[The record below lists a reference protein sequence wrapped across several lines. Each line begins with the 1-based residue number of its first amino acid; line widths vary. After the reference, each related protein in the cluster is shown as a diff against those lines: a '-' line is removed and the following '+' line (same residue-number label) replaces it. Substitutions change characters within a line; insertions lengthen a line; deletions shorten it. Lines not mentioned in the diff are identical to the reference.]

1 MKLELPPAVRSFI
14 AEKERQVKAVADK
27 YKVEVWPEVA
37 EYFAAAKKG
46 DAEAADELFK
56 EVRQSVRNSQGS
68 EDENRVAATAAAAT
82 LEVELALEQFTDGE
96 PKYLEAFGR
105 GIVDSIPAGGVYF
118 GGTDPGR
125 GLPTA
130 YCKSHS
136 KGDPIFVLTQ
146 NALADGTYLTY
157 LRDMYGSKLYVP
169 TQEDSKKAFKD
180 YIDDAQRRLEHD
192 EEFPNEPRQIRPGE
206 NVQKRDNRVN
216 VGGQIAV
223 MSINGLLAKLIFDR
237 NPDREFFIEE
247 SFPLD
252 WMYPHLSPHGIILK
266 LNRKPLAA
274 LSEESVKQDHKFWSE
289 QQRKMIGD
297 WLKPETPVK
306 QVCDF
311 VQAVFVDKDLDDYEV
326 DPKFVR
332 NANAGKTYS
341 KLRSSSGG
349 VYAWRAKQAND
360 AAEKKRMLDEAD
372 FAFRQAFAFYP
383 GSPEAVFRYVNL
395 LVEQKRFDDAL
406 LLAETSAKADS
417 FHGQIRTLISELE
430 RMKDAEKK

>member
-1 MKLELPPAVRSFI
+1 MNLELPAAVQTFI
-14 AEKERQVKAVADK
+14 AEKERQVNAAAEK
-27 YKVEVWPEVA
+27 YNVEVWAEVA
-37 EYFAAAKKG
+37 DYFAAAKKG
-46 DAEAADELFK
+46 DAEAADDLFK
-56 EVRQSVRNSQGS
+56 EVRRSARNPQGT
-68 EDENRVAATAAAAT
+68 EDENRASATALAAT

-105 GIVDSIPAGGVYF
+105 GIIESIPAGGVYF

-136 KGDPIFVLTQ
+136 KGDPIFVQTQ
-146 NALADGTYLTY
+146 NALADGTYLIY
-157 LRDMYGSKLYVP
+157 LRDMYGGKLYVP
-169 TQEDSKKAFKD
+169 TEEDSKKAFKE

-192 EEFPNEPRQIRPGE
+192 EKFPDEPRQIRPGE

-216 VGGQIAV
+216 VSGQIAV

-252 WMYPHLSPHGIILK
+252 WMYPHLSPHGLILK

-274 LSEESVKQDHKFWSE
+274 LSEETVKQDRKFWSE
-289 QQRKMIGD
+289 QQRKMIGN
-297 WLKPETPVK
+297 WLKPETPVRK
-306 QVCDF
+306 VCDF
-311 VQAVFVDKDLDDYEV
+311 AQAVFVDKDLDDYEV

-349 VYAWRAKQAND
+349 VYAWRARQAED
-360 AAEKKRMLDEAD
+360 ALEKKRMLDEAD

-406 LLAETSAKADS
+406 RLAETSAKADS
-417 FHGQIRTLISELE
+417 FNGHIRTLFAELE
-430 RMKDAEKK
+430 RRRAGDRR